1 MSSSIISE
9 ESIDLKA
16 DGLLDS
22 FDGEMVLPEMDA
34 KQLKTHAA
42 GIVKTVIVSFF
53 QQLLKRNRPSSFAQT
68 FKSKD

>member
-16 DGLLDS
+16 DGSLDS

-42 GIVKTVIVSFF
+42 GIVKLNSYCEF
-53 QQLLKRNRPSSFAQT
+53 LST
-68 FKSKD
+68 FS